1 MGVNAMKW
9 PKLLRKMYDAILEK
23 DIAKEK
29 ELYEKA
35 LKKNLKAN
43 LKNKKT
49 TVTQVIVRD

>member
-1 MGVNAMKW
+1 MKW

-49 TVTQVIVRD
+49 TVTQVTVRD

>member
-1 MGVNAMKW
+1 
-9 PKLLRKMYDAILEK
+9 MYDAILTHDK
-23 DIAKEK
+23 IKEK

-49 TVTQVIVRD
+49 TVAQVTVRD